1 MTVTASLI
9 CPHVRARVS
18 TNPSTTEPSGIAH
31 WAEFVGA
38 DDSSVQVY
46 LTPMKPSDI
55 VAFALELLKAANE
68 LEYNSHLGP
77 KIPS

>member
-1 MTVTASLI
+1 MTVTSSLI

-18 TNPSTTEPSGIAH
+18 TNPSSTSSGIAQ

-46 LTPMKPSDI
+46 LTPMKPADI